1 MSWASIANNQCVSL
15 NNLQDAVNN
24 GVFTLKNI
32 IPVPN
37 TKQVTSGEAE
47 FFVNII
53 PTGKSVNELV
63 VKSNLV
69 SPPTTTTT
77 SSTSTT
83 STTTTFISDPCNC
96 VEVNIT
102 SAGGEV
108 ATFNCFGVNENYV
121 YATAGTRYICAAVI
135 GGLLQAN
142 IVSGTGTLTPIGNCK
157 TGPCGSTTTTTT
169 TTIFNPTNNL
179 NFIQTIVSRDD
190 VTSSN
195 DGKYVATICVTNNKL
210 YISNDYGLTYTTV
223 TVAGTN
229 TLYRVAV
236 SGTGEYMYCLS
247 QAQGQPGVISR
258 STDYGVNWNTTGTA
272 TGAYSS
278 ITTNRTGQYVIV
290 GAINLGEAESGLGQI
305 WRSSDYGVSFVRVDF
320 SFGGLYPQAPYAV
333 TVDSSGNRQY
343 AATINLSMA
352 AFDGTVGRTTTALG
366 NFTPKAQDG
375 NQTYYGVSTSA
386 DGSKVV
392 VANQGGFYGYSPGNV
407 QLKRSIDYGDT
418 YANFG
423 GVSTQWLGVTIDGS
437 GTNIIAVPGTSGA
450 STLYKSVSFGTLS
463 SVASSKLWTS
473 VSISYNAT
481 VAIAAETTGLWRST
495 NGGSTWTKLS

>member
-179 NFIQTIVSRDD
+179 NFIQTIVS
-190 VTSSN
+190 
-195 DGKYVATICVTNNKL
+195 
-210 YISNDYGLTYTTV
+210 
-223 TVAGTN
+223 
-229 TLYRVAV
+229 
-236 SGTGEYMYCLS
+236 
-247 QAQGQPGVISR
+247 
-258 STDYGVNWNTTGTA
+258 
-272 TGAYSS
+272 
-278 ITTNRTGQYVIV
+278 
-290 GAINLGEAESGLGQI
+290 
-305 WRSSDYGVSFVRVDF
+305 
-320 SFGGLYPQAPYAV
+320 
-333 TVDSSGNRQY
+333 
-343 AATINLSMA
+343 
-352 AFDGTVGRTTTALG
+352 
-366 NFTPKAQDG
+366 
-375 NQTYYGVSTSA
+375 
-386 DGSKVV
+386 
-392 VANQGGFYGYSPGNV
+392 
-407 QLKRSIDYGDT
+407 
-418 YANFG
+418 
-423 GVSTQWLGVTIDGS
+423 
-437 GTNIIAVPGTSGA
+437 
-450 STLYKSVSFGTLS
+450 
-463 SVASSKLWTS
+463 
-473 VSISYNAT
+473 
-481 VAIAAETTGLWRST
+481 
-495 NGGSTWTKLS
+495 